1 MRASLQI
8 KYHQESEVHVT
19 KLGDGPNSLVPSDEG
34 FPTTRLKCF
43 PLYSVLLAYNAT
55 TLDYLSLDSSDV
67 PEGQVSHA
75 RFRQLVASVLPFRAT
90 EISLASSV
98 SMVYYCYR
106 YSIVKPRNV
115 NVYARS
121 LFVLP
126 RLKKAPINSESTVDY
141 VRR

>member
-75 RFRQLVASVLPFRAT
+75 RFRQLVAPADPPFRAA

-98 SMVYYCYR
+98 SRHGLLLLLLSLSLFDRTGREC
-106 YSIVKPRNV
+106 IFTDAHP
-115 NVYARS
+115 
-121 LFVLP
+121 LFVLALP
-126 RLKKAPINSESTVDY
+126 EKGFD
-141 VRR
+141 